1 MPELARVGPLILWL
15 LQGALC
21 KDPLM
26 SLPQNIEALDGSC
39 VVIPCTF
46 KPIEALGRDQIGV
59 WISNDPWKGNKVF
72 RKDTTYGVWTNVR
85 VTIGHVRAGNC
96 STRLD
101 RVGPQQGGTYY
112 FRTEG
117 KYDYTFG
124 HNSLKMTVQDK
135 PLITPFVPVKE
146 GAVTNLSCSAPSSCP
161 SDPPVLTW
169 SDTLKGAKTETP
181 QEVNRIQVV
190 LRFTASHVHH
200 NKTVTCMASSR
211 GQRWINT
218 VTLNITY
225 SPRRTSISGHRIH
238 NVTEGGAVTLS
249 CTSSAN
255 PPSSYTWYHV
265 TGSSVTQRGSGQS
278 LPLHNVTLSDGGL
291 YYCEARN
298 KHGGENSTAVTIDVQ
313 REYR

>member
-1 MPELARVGPLILWL
+1 
-15 LQGALC
+15 
-21 KDPLM
+21 M